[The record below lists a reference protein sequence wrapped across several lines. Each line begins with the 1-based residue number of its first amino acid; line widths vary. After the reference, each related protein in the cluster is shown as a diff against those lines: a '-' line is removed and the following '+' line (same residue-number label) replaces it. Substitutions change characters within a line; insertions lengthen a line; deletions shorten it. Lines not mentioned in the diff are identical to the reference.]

1 MADNETVEG
10 WSDDVELVCRNIEH
24 NSIELSR
31 LHKRHY
37 LALSHQQIY
46 YRIPIIVLSSV
57 NSIFSVGLSAY
68 VNQSI
73 VSTTNCIISLFCGIL
88 SSVELY
94 FQLTKRIETELITYR
109 EYYLLSTKIN
119 SCLKLDRDHRRE
131 TSGIDFL
138 TEILNKYNTLFE
150 ASNVLNEDYTDE
162 LQLRRISY
170 PPAGGESPNPHTSI
184 NSPLRRGKM
193 PLNSLENITIR

>member
-37 LALSHQQIY
+37 LGLSHQQIY

-170 PPAGGESPNPHTSI
+170 PPAGGEPPNPLQESH
-184 NSPLRRGKM
+184 SPL
-193 PLNSLENITIR
+193 NITIR